1 MIAGFFFFM
10 EVIFEGEAL
19 MVNTTQPAAD
29 LSPPAAVKKIQDERL
44 KEVSLL
50 TKIMRR
56 PELGALAGLVLVT
69 VFFVSTADSSMFT
82 LAGVMNILSPAAQ
95 LGILAIAAAL
105 LMIGGEFDLSI
116 GSMVAFT
123 GLVFGSFIT
132 LTGWPLLAAIAAT
145 LAVAAIL
152 GALNGQIVIRTRLP
166 SFIVTLAFLFILRGL
181 SLVGLKWATGG
192 STQMRGIGAQGESD
206 LVREIFSGTA
216 LEGLFA
222 WLAAHDLIAKFPN
235 GTPTVTGVP
244 VSILWFIGFA
254 LVATWVLLRTRA
266 GNWIFAAGGDANAA
280 RNSGVPVDRVKTG
293 LFMLTACAAALVAIL
308 TVLDAGSTDARR
320 GFQKEFEAIIAAV
333 IGGCLLTGGY
343 GSAIGAFFGA
353 IIFGMVSI
361 GLTYTRFDSDWFQ
374 VFLGA
379 MLLLA
384 VLFNNFIRRK
394 VTGER

>member
-1 MIAGFFFFM
+1 
-10 EVIFEGEAL
+10 
-19 MVNTTQPAAD
+19 MVNTTQPTAD
-29 LSPPAAVKKIQDERL
+29 LSPAPVVKKIQDERL
-44 KEVSLL
+44 REVSLL

-56 PELGALAGLVLVT
+56 PELGALAGLVLVAI
-69 VFFVSTADSSMFT
+69 FFLSTADASMFT
-82 LAGVMNILSPAAQ
+82 LAGIMNILSPAAQ

-123 GLVFGSFIT
+123 GLVFGAFIT
-132 LTGWPLLAAIAAT
+132 LSGWPLVLAIAAT
-145 LAVAAIL
+145 FVVAAIL
-152 GALNGQIVIRTRLP
+152 GGLNGQMVIRTRLP

-192 STQMRGIGAQGESD
+192 STQMRGIGDQAGD
-206 LVREIFSGTA
+206 GLIRELFSGVA
-216 LEGLFA
+216 FEGGFS
-222 WLAAHDLIAKFPN
+222 WLAAQDIIAKFPN

-254 LVATWVLLRTRA
+254 LVATWILLRTRA
-266 GNWIFAAGGDANAA
+266 GNWIFAAGGDPNAA

-293 LFMLTACAAALVAIL
+293 LFMLTAAAAALVAIL

>member
-1 MIAGFFFFM
+1 MMTSTADLAAG
-10 EVIFEGEAL
+10 ASRSPD
-19 MVNTTQPAAD
+19 PAA
-29 LSPPAAVKKIQDERL
+29 AARDERL
-44 KEVSLL
+44 RRVSLIARL
-50 TKIMRR
+50 MRR
-56 PELGALAGLVLVT
+56 PELGAVAGLVLVT
-69 VFFVSTADSSMFT
+69 VFFGLTANPAMFT
-82 LAGVMNILSPAAQ
+82 LAGVMTVLSPAAQ

-116 GSMVAFT
+116 GSMIAFA
-123 GLVFGSFIT
+123 GLVFGALIVV
-132 LTGWPLLAAIAAT
+132 GDMPLLAAIVAT
-145 LAVAAIL
+145 FVFAGLMGAV
-152 GALNGQIVIRTRLP
+152 NGQIVIRTRLP

-192 STQMRGIGAQGESD
+192 STQLRGIGDKAGQGV
-206 LVREIFSGTA
+206 VRELFSGQA

-222 WLAAHDLIAKFPN
+222 WLAQANLIAKFPN

-244 VSILWFIGFA
+244 VGVLWFLAIAA
-254 LVATWVLLRTRA
+254 LATYVLLRTRF
-266 GNWIFAAGGDANAA
+266 GNWIFAAGGDPNAA
-280 RNSGVPVDRVKTG
+280 RNSGVPVNMVKTT
-293 LFMLTACAAALVAIL
+293 LFVLTACAATLVAIL

-361 GLTYTRFDSDWFQ
+361 GLTYTSFDSDWFQ
-374 VFLGA
+374 VFLGG

-394 VTGER
+394 ATGER

>member
-1 MIAGFFFFM
+1 
-10 EVIFEGEAL
+10 
-19 MVNTTQPAAD
+19 MVNTTQPTAD
-29 LSPPAAVKKIQDERL
+29 LSSAPTVKKIQDERL
-44 KEVSLL
+44 REVSLV

-56 PELGALAGLVLVT
+56 PELGALAGLVLVAI
-69 VFFVSTADSSMFT
+69 FFASTADPSMFT
-82 LAGVMNILSPAAQ
+82 LAGIMNILSPAAQ

-123 GLVFGSFIT
+123 GLIFGAFIT
-132 LTGWPLLAAIAAT
+132 LSGWPLLPAIAAT
-145 LAVAAIL
+145 LAIAAVL
-152 GALNGQIVIRTRLP
+152 GGLNGQLVIRTRLP

-192 STQMRGIGAQGESD
+192 STQMRGIGDQAGEGFI
-206 LVREIFSGTA
+206 RELFSGNA

-222 WLAAHDLIAKFPN
+222 WLAANDLIGKFPN

-244 VSILWFIGFA
+244 VSIVWFIGFA
-254 LVATWVLLRTRA
+254 LLATWILLRTRA
-266 GNWIFAAGGDANAA
+266 GNWIFAAGGDPNAA
-280 RNSGVPVDRVKTG
+280 RNSGVPVDRVKTA
-293 LFMLTACAAALVAIL
+293 LFMLTAAAAAVVAIL